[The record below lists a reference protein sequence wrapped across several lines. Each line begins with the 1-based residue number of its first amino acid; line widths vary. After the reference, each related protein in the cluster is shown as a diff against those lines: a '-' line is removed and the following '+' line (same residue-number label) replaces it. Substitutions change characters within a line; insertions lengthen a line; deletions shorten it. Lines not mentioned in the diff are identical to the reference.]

1 MKIKMTMSKQAIPL
15 KAGRTYHIWTHANGD
30 ENLFRSKEN
39 YNYFLEKYQ
48 YHVHPVVDTF
58 AYCLMPNHLH
68 LMVRV
73 KSPKEV
79 LEFVRKKKK
88 NPNLQGFENLGGFS
102 NAISRQFSNLFNAYT
117 KAFNKKY
124 NRKGSLFMPN
134 FRRKLIHSDEY
145 FIRLIAYIHNNP
157 IHHGFTENLSDWPF
171 SSWHAYTLDKLTKI
185 QKEEAMNW
193 FGDLK
198 NLKATHRNFSYA
210 KNRAVLE

>member
-1 MKIKMTMSKQAIPL
+1 MSKQVIPL
-15 KAGRTYHIWTHANGD
+15 TSGHTYHIWTHANGD
-30 ENLFRSKEN
+30 EDLFRSKEN

-73 KSPKEV
+73 KSEDV
-79 LEFVRKKKK
+79 LKDFYREKKSKK
-88 NPNLQGFENLGGFS
+88 SKDLTGFQNLSGLVSQ
-102 NAISRQFSNLFNAYT
+102 QFSNLFNGYT
-117 KAFNKKY
+117 KAY
-124 NRKGSLFMPN
+124 NNMYDRKGSLFKRP
-134 FRRKLIHSDEY
+134 FQRKLIHSDEY

-185 QKEEAMNW
+185 QNEEAMNW

-198 NLKATHRNFSYA
+198 NFKAIHHNFAHA
-210 KNRAVLE
+210 KNRAPFE